1 MAVTIDT
8 RPKVVDITAYGGDT
22 LTIKVTAPV
31 AITNGMVWNAQ
42 LRADREDATPVDA
55 TFTITPPNPPTDPA
69 AYLVLKSADCRRLIG
84 TGTVLTRR
92 TKAGVV
98 TVQSYTGVY
107 DCEIKHP
114 TNPDPV
120 TTLVQ
125 GTLTLDMDVTRTTP

>member
-1 MAVTIDT
+1 MVSIDT

-31 AITNGMVWNAQ
+31 ELTNGMVWNAQ
-42 LRADREDATPVDA
+42 LRADREDATPIDA
-55 TFTITPPNPPTDPA
+55 TFVITLPNPPTDPA
-69 AYLVLKSADCRRLIG
+69 AYLVLRSADCRRLIG
-84 TGTVLTRR
+84 TGTVLRKR
-92 TKAGVV
+92 TKAGTTV

-120 TTLVQ
+120 RTLVQ